1 MNQTNRALA
10 ITFQHN
16 TARYAVHAL
25 TCSAA
30 KQTGTQSRREFDGTV
45 AEAVEW
51 CHQDE
56 SEKAGEPTIA
66 PVKVCR
72 CCK

>member
-1 MNQTNRALA
+1 MKYA
-10 ITFQHN
+10 ITFQRN

-30 KQTGTQSRREFDGTV
+30 KQTGTQARIEFNGTV
-45 AEAVEW
+45 DEAVEW
-51 CHQDE
+51 CHMDE
-56 SEKAGEPTIA
+56 SDKTGRPVKAA
-66 PVKVCR
+66 VKVCG